1 MNVFDI
7 ICRRVQRNRSP
18 RGSGAGCRHAKAA
31 GCGLSG
37 GPRDVTVAGKAG
49 EEDEEEHSD
58 LASPQQE
65 SNHLETPTC
74 YYSIR

>member
-1 MNVFDI
+1 MNVFNI
-7 ICRRVQRNRSP
+7 ICRRVQRNWSP
-18 RGSGAGCRHAKAA
+18 RGSGAGCHHAKAV
-31 GCGLSG
+31 GCSLSG

-65 SNHLETPTC
+65 SNHLEILTC